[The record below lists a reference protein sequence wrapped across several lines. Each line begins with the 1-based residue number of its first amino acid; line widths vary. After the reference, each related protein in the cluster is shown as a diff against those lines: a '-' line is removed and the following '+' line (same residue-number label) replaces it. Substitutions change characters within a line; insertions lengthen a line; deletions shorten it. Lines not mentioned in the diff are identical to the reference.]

1 MGCEGLAQRGK
12 GLTGPP
18 NPLPVYNP
26 GLALTPSFTECRR
39 KPHCPPSNQRAIPKL
54 TLCPQFFAQTKGD
67 AARPPPSREKS
78 ARPPETSRRS
88 SVPPKGVV
96 NVGFPIGYVNC
107 QSKFISR
114 EGFICP
120 PFLSFYWLPTV
131 KALGSCE
138 RQMGDKERGFVSYAH
153 ALEALSAR
161 RKRKGEGEPA
171 VEGRGSEGEANPAL
185 RKDRK
190 PSGGRRK
197 GENVCGEEEWR
208 EKGRKMCTLACAE
221 SLCTAPVQN

>member
-1 MGCEGLAQRGK
+1 MGLLKFGVSSTKSLGREARKAWPNASGEEHSALWISRVGCEGLAQRGK

-120 PFLSFYWLPTV
+120 PSLSFYWLLTV

-138 RQMGDKERGFVSYAH
+138 RQMGTKS
-153 ALEALSAR
+153 EALYLMR
-161 RKRKGEGEPA
+161 
-171 VEGRGSEGEANPAL
+171 
-185 RKDRK
+185 
-190 PSGGRRK
+190 
-197 GENVCGEEEWR
+197 
-208 EKGRKMCTLACAE
+208 MH
-221 SLCTAPVQN
+221 